1 MSAKHFHH
9 GANGGIR
16 VKKIFNQVS
25 RVGLFIAGSSLILG
39 TLFGKNVAKKFAG
52 LASGLA
58 LLAWGC

>member
-1 MSAKHFHH
+1 M
-9 GANGGIR
+9 
-16 VKKIFNQVS
+16 KKLVNQAG
-25 RVGLFIAGSSLILG
+25 RVGLFIVGSSLILG

>member
-1 MSAKHFHH
+1 M
-9 GANGGIR
+9 
-16 VKKIFNQVS
+16 KKIFKQVT

-52 LASGLA
+52 LVSGLA